1 MNSDSSKSKTH
12 IEEEMRRVNKLQK
25 VKGQFI
31 LSEWK
36 CVNWANYSK
45 KYTLFYKKKKQV
57 LKLNLQLHILWM
69 LSIPQPNCIL
79 KGTICEFF
87 F

>member
-45 KYTLFYKKKKQV
+45 KYTLFYKKKKASFKV
-57 LKLNLQLHILWM
+57 KLTAAHPVNAVNSTAQLH
-69 LSIPQPNCIL
+69 L
-79 KGTICEFF
+79 KRDNL
-87 F
+87 